1 MFFRRSITHNLPD
14 RPKRILLIRLGG
26 VCEVLR
32 GIPLLVAL
40 RMRFP
45 HAEIA
50 WLAEAQ
56 AASLLYGHRALNR
69 IITVPRNWNHSWED
83 ARFLRNRLKKF
94 QPEIVIDMQS
104 GFRSSFAAWSS
115 DAKYRIGFAKS
126 DYTISS
132 NLLNNIC
139 VLATEEHEIDRNLQL
154 LEPLGVCGCSVAFD
168 LNENE
173 RDRFRADEILDA
185 AGLRRNFAV
194 LSVSANGH
202 ASRWKDE
209 RFVEL
214 AKYLQEQ
221 WNLPSLLVWDGQE
234 ERKMAESIAQKS
246 ENTAAVAP
254 WVSSTELA
262 SIIRQATILVGP
274 EGGPLGISSAVGT
287 HCVGLFGATSAA
299 KTGPYGLQ
307 NRSIQAISTRNMPTN
322 PLDAIET
329 GIVCEACDTLLT
341 EILEPTKQS
350 ILEFKKPP
358 IVITKAA

>member
-1 MFFRRSITHNLPD
+1 MFFRRSIIQSIPD
-14 RPKRILLIRLGG
+14 RPKRILLIRLGS

-32 GIPLLVAL
+32 GVPLLVAL

-50 WLAEAQ
+50 WLVEAQ
-56 AASLLYGHRALNR
+56 AASLLYGHRALDR
-69 IITVPRNWNHSWED
+69 IIIAPQNWNHSWED

-94 QPEIVIDMQS
+94 QPEIVVDMQS
-104 GFRSSFAAWSS
+104 GFRSSFSAWSS

-126 DYTISS
+126 EHSIGSC
-132 NLLNNIC
+132 LLNNIC
-139 VLATEEHEIDRNLQL
+139 VPATEEHEIDRNLQL
-154 LEPLGVCGCSVAFD
+154 LEPLGVYGCSVAFD
-168 LNENE
+168 LDENE
-173 RDRFRADEILDA
+173 RDRFRAREILGSI
-185 AGLRRNFAV
+185 GLRHNFAI
-194 LSVSANGH
+194 LSIVADSH

-209 RFVEL
+209 RFAEL

-221 WNLPSLLVWDGQE
+221 WNLPSLVVWDGQE
-234 ERKMAESIAQKS
+234 GRRMAESIAQKS
-246 ENTAAVAP
+246 DNTATVAP
-254 WVSSTELA
+254 WTSPTELV

-274 EGGPLGISSAVGT
+274 EGGPLAISSAVGT

-307 NRSIQAISTRNMPTN
+307 NRSIQAVLTRNTSMTPM
-322 PLDAIET
+322 DAIET
-329 GIVCEACDTLLT
+329 GIVCEVCDTLLT
-341 EILEPTKQS
+341 KILEPTKES